1 MAGLTDSYS
10 RLDEIDPELF
20 RQLILGNGS
29 TETTSDEEANGIMSR
44 YEPVGIEPAEPEQGF
59 LSSVVNWMRGNT
71 DDPERLADAIVPQT
85 IDLGP
90 DLSNWEAMPELKTII
105 LPPPPPVSVT
115 PIAPGSTNLALYGD
129 RLGKGTITSS
139 TPASYTDA
147 PADTLMTRPD
157 GTPRSTQELEQLAF
171 DALPNIQV
179 DAEAGLMTRPVQETV
194 SEVDVATY
202 SVVSGDTLSK
212 IAKANNTTVAEL
224 TAANPEIKDINK
236 ISVGQEIKLPT
247 VPPVS
252 DTTEAGTTESDRSGL
267 LDFIGAG
274 EGGYDSA
281 NRGTIGGNVIGS
293 QMVASRGGKKVSE
306 LTVAEIKKYQSITD
320 PNNKDRLFT
329 VGKYQA
335 IPDTF
340 NQAVKGLGLPDDT
353 VFTPEVQEK
362 VGLYLVSEK
371 RPKVGMF
378 LRGEGDVTTN
388 TAMLELAKEFASI
401 PVPFSIPKG
410 KYGKWPKTDLVA
422 GDSFYKNP
430 KASKGN
436 RAGHTVAETRA
447 VLEAA
452 KR

>member
-1 MAGLTDSYS
+1 MA
-10 RLDEIDPELF
+10 DPYKFSFDVAAFLEE
-20 RQLILGNGS
+20 Q
-29 TETTSDEEANGIMSR
+29 EVADTSVAPKEGVMKKPEAPVEEAPMS
-44 YEPVGIEPAEPEQGF
+44 
-59 LSSVVNWMRGNT
+59 NT
-71 DDPERLADAIVPQT
+71 DRLKKRFADTVSSFYSGTQEIRDKYNKAQETNPLLGRDAAQNEWMTALSVPAVT
-85 IDLGP
+85 TTALGP
-90 DLSNWEAMPELKTII
+90 DMDTMAMQDAQEQAAIRSASGITE
-105 LPPPPPVSVT
+105 S
-115 PIAPGSTNLALYGD
+115 
-129 RLGKGTITSS
+129 LGR
-139 TPASYTDA
+139 PA
-147 PADTLMTRPD
+147 PAGLGGAPAQPE
-157 GTPRSTQELEQLAF
+157 TPVIYEEGATVTNGADSV
-171 DALPNIQV
+171 V
-179 DAEAGLMTRPVQETV
+179 DRTAPAGLMTRPVQGTV
-194 SEVDVATY
+194 SEVDAATY
-202 SVVSGDTLSK
+202 SVASGDTLSK

-224 TAANPEIKDINK
+224 TAANPDIKDINK

-247 VPPVS
+247 APPVS

-267 LDFIGAG
+267 LDFIGTG

-371 RPKVGMF
+371 RPKVGKF

-410 KYGKWPKTDLVA
+410 KYGKWPKTNLVA

-436 RAGHTVAETRA
+436 RAGHTVSETRA

>member
-1 MAGLTDSYS
+1 LVVLAQHSSANPKDIIMDTKYTFTGDIFGWLGEATPEKLKEGLFNRKGGAPEEVVAADPARDMAQMTVAA
-10 RLDEIDPELF
+10 
-20 RQLILGNGS
+20 LGGEDAARKFMIN
-29 TETTSDEEANGIMSR
+29 
-44 YEPVGIEPAEPEQGF
+44 PV
-59 LSSVVNWMRGNT
+59 T
-71 DDPERLADAIVPQT
+71 
-85 IDLGP
+85 LGP
-90 DLSNWEAMPELKTII
+90 NDYSDLDAWTEAARQSAERVSLMRMERVFDGPEGMEI
-105 LPPPPPVSVT
+105 PPVQPVS
-115 PIAPGSTNLALYGD
+115 
-129 RLGKGTITSS
+129 TSS
-139 TPASYTDA
+139 LAPASGGSDLQSYTDG
-147 PADTLMTRPD
+147 ADDVQSIMP
-157 GTPRSTQELEQLAF
+157 PQ
-171 DALPNIQV
+171 
-179 DAEAGLMTRPVQETV
+179 GLMSPDIEEQGLMSSLRPK
-194 SEVDVATY
+194 
-202 SVVSGDTLSK
+202 SK
-212 IAKANNTTVAEL
+212 GL
-224 TAANPEIKDINK
+224 TED
-236 ISVGQEIKLPT
+236 GM
-247 VPPVS
+247 
-252 DTTEAGTTESDRSGL
+252 GL
-267 LDFIGAG
+267 LDFIGTG

-281 NRGTIGGNVIGS
+281 NRGTIRGNVIGS
-293 QMVASRGGKKVSE
+293 QMIASRGGKKVSE

-371 RPKVGMF
+371 RPKVGKF
-378 LRGEGDVTTN
+378 LRGEGDVTTD